1 MSLKIG
7 YFEHWSQP
15 PYKFVNF
22 LREEV
27 GADVRKIDYTKPDY
41 LEPFDVVLI
50 EQNGFNDFIENDE
63 IYFKE
68 YIRRG
73 GICWFMHQDYRRWAP
88 YFLPPELGTPILV
101 HRYVTTVEIESVYK
115 CYMMPF
121 VEPAGEPLF
130 NDPNPIAPEEMVYWQ
145 IRANSF
151 GLVKSEQGK
160 TETVKSS
167 ALSCAVEFEKW
178 EVLGSYMDPAI
189 RKGAL
194 ILQAEYGKGLY
205 FWNQILFPEELD
217 ENSPRILAFWKKYAE
232 NVLCHFKRFLGK
244 ETSSY
249 TPAPRG
255 KLPRKRN
262 YRMAIHLH
270 SLEWYGGD
278 NHLGT
283 IRAMM
288 RYKGIDIASIAVK
301 DAVPYGGTLN
311 LDKYSD
317 DKVFFL
323 HGQEYHPFNW
333 TEVNA
338 KSCHNAYHMLS
349 IGIDANA
356 YTPEFTRSFFQTSDI
371 DAYLKKAIRYIH
383 EHGGAACATHPYFD
397 YWRNYGYDAIDKE
410 PLTSLAGSDYEKFY
424 ADGGKITFMNS
435 VDLFGAQRLLDNPAV
450 NFLYLD
456 GEPSRESIVK
466 AVKKGHCI
474 AAAWFKTADVTLN
487 GRLPGDTLSVKEAM
501 KGSLKISA
509 ETEAGNLKE
518 IRVYSGGAE
527 IAARVLGASSAEC
540 EIPLAGLPL
549 KTYVRVE
556 IQGDNPRKI
565 AVTTPFY
572 LGA

>member
-1 MSLKIG
+1 
-7 YFEHWSQP
+7 
-15 PYKFVNF
+15 
-22 LREEV
+22 
-27 GADVRKIDYTKPDY
+27 
-41 LEPFDVVLI
+41 
-50 EQNGFNDFIENDE
+50 
-63 IYFKE
+63 
-68 YIRRG
+68 
-73 GICWFMHQDYRRWAP
+73 
-88 YFLPPELGTPILV
+88 
-101 HRYVTTVEIESVYK
+101 
-115 CYMMPF
+115 
-121 VEPAGEPLF
+121 
-130 NDPNPIAPEEMVYWQ
+130 
-145 IRANSF
+145 
-151 GLVKSEQGK
+151 
-160 TETVKSS
+160 
-167 ALSCAVEFEKW
+167 
-178 EVLGSYMDPAI
+178 
-189 RKGAL
+189 
-194 ILQAEYGKGLY
+194 
-205 FWNQILFPEELD
+205 
-217 ENSPRILAFWKKYAE
+217 
-232 NVLCHFKRFLGK
+232 VLCHFKRFLGK
-244 ETSSY
+244 EISSY

-540 EIPLAGLPL
+540 EIRLAGLPL

>member
-1 MSLKIG
+1 MSLRIG

-15 PYKFVNF
+15 PYKFVDF
-22 LREEV
+22 LKNEL
-27 GADVRKIDYTKPDY
+27 GTNVRKIDYTKPDY
-41 LEPFDVVLI
+41 LEPFDVVVI
-50 EQNGFNDFIENDE
+50 GQNGFNDFIENDE

-73 GICWFMHQDYRRWAP
+73 GICWFMHQDCRRWAP

-101 HRYVTTVEIESVYK
+101 HRYVTTVELESVYK

-121 VEPAGEPLF
+121 IEPAGERLF
-130 NDPNPIAPEEMVYWQ
+130 SDPNPIAPEEMIYWQ

-151 GLVKSEQGK
+151 GLVKSEKGK

-167 ALSCAVEFEKW
+167 ALSCAIDCEKW
-178 EVLGSYMDPAI
+178 EILGSYMDPAI

-194 ILQAEYGKGLY
+194 ILQAKYGDGLY

-217 ENSPRILAFWKKYAE
+217 ENSSRILSFWKKYAE
-232 NVLCHFKRFLGK
+232 NALCRFERFLRKDISG
-244 ETSSY
+244 Y
-249 TPAPRG
+249 TPAPKG

-262 YRMAIHLH
+262 YKMAIHLH

-288 RYKGIDIASIAVK
+288 RCKGIDIASIAVK
-301 DAVPYGGTLN
+301 DAAPYGGTLD
-311 LDKYSD
+311 LKKYSD
-317 DKVFFL
+317 DKVLFL

-333 TEVNA
+333 TEVN
-338 KSCHNAYHMLS
+338 KTSCHNAYHMLS
-349 IGIDANA
+349 IGIDADA

-371 DAYLKKAIRYIH
+371 DTYLKKAIRYIH

-410 PLTSLAGSDYEKFY
+410 HLTSIAGSDYEKFY

-450 NFLYLD
+450 NFLYIE
-456 GEPSRESIVK
+456 GEPCRESIVE

-474 AAAWFKTADVTLN
+474 AAAWFKTADVTLD
-487 GRLPGDTLSVKEAM
+487 GRLPGDTLSVEEAA
-501 KGSLKISA
+501 KSSLKISA
-509 ETEAGNLKE
+509 EADSGSLKE

-527 IAARVLGASSAEC
+527 IISRQFSTPSVSC

-549 KTYVRVE
+549 KMYVRVE

-572 LGA
+572 LE